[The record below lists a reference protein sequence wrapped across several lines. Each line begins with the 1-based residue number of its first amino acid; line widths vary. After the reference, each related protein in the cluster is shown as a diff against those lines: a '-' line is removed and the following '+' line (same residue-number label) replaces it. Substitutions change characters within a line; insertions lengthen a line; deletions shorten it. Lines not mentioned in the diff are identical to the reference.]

1 MNYIWLY
8 VLLIVINE
16 KKCFGKY
23 EAGWLLIRLNIGICT
38 DLMPVVARTKRFVNA
53 SFSSDDSDDDLDDYD
68 VGNIMIVTQTPPPA
82 NKKHDRTGN
91 FVKRA
96 RLTGEFAKIINDG
109 LYFYE
114 QVGSTFTQGGR

>member
-1 MNYIWLY
+1 
-8 VLLIVINE
+8 
-16 KKCFGKY
+16 
-23 EAGWLLIRLNIGICT
+23 
-38 DLMPVVARTKRFVNA
+38 MPVVARTKRFVNA

-114 QVGSTFTQGGR
+114 QVGSTFTQGGRGAVVVHV